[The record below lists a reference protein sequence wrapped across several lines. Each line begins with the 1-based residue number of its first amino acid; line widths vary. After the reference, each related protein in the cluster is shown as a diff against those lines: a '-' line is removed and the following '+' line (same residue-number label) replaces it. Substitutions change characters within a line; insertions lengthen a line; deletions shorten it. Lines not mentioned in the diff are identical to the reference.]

1 VSTNFWVDHGIAA
14 QSILLGARENGLAGC
29 MIATINRKRIRKIF
43 DLDERYEIL
52 LVIALGEPRETV
64 VIDVVPSDGD
74 IRYWRDEKN
83 VHHVPKRGLK
93 GENSMLEI
101 GKGADIVKKV
111 GGINTREDA
120 LTLFK
125 TKMDTTHLARIEKIQ
140 TDAAL
145 LKIANAAVM
154 CRPDSIFINTGSD
167 EDRQFIRD
175 LALKKGEEKS
185 LAMAQHTI
193 HYDLKEEQ
201 GRIVDR
207 TFYIANEGEKIS
219 SLANQLGRTE
229 AQGTVSEKM
238 GGIMKGKIMVAG
250 FYIRGPVGSPVS
262 NPAIEITSSAY
273 VCHSAEIL
281 YRNCYDVFDNE
292 VIQVGHFYT
301 NIHSEGLN
309 RPEDLPNARVFMDR
323 SHRTTYSFNCTYA
336 GNTLLLKKGNH
347 RFSVDKAVYENRGN
361 ELSEHMFITGIE
373 GPGGRITWVTG
384 AAPSGCGKTTT
395 AMAGDQFVGDD
406 LAQMWRAPDGTI
418 RSVNPECG
426 IFGIVADVNREG
438 DPLLMNCLR
447 HPGTE
452 VIWSNVLIDEN
463 GVPHWTGNGETQPE
477 KGFNFQ
483 GEWHQGMTD
492 ENGEPV
498 LIAHPNAR
506 CTLASKA
513 LSIYSDLAESS
524 SGVET
529 RIITYSG
536 RDSDTMPPVW
546 VAKTTDEGVAIG
558 ACIVSAAT
566 ATEVGASGVK
576 RAPWANAPFIPGSL
590 ADYMDSQFKFFNHPD
605 ISKKKQ
611 PLLAG
616 LNYFLT
622 HEARGGTGKKLLGE
636 KRDVKVWLSWVE
648 RLVHKEVGVIDTPIG
663 YLPLYD
669 DLKQLFGK
677 IIDKVYPETLYEK
690 QFSIYTE
697 KIIARIDLQTEAYGK
712 DPDIPQALYR
722 VLEAQRKG
730 LVALKEKYG
739 PIVSPNRLVSGTP
752 DDVA

>member
-1 VSTNFWVDHGIAA
+1 
-14 QSILLGARENGLAGC
+14 
-29 MIATINRKRIRKIF
+29 
-43 DLDERYEIL
+43 
-52 LVIALGEPRETV
+52 
-64 VIDVVPSDGD
+64 
-74 IRYWRDEKN
+74 
-83 VHHVPKRGLK
+83 
-93 GENSMLEI
+93 MLEI
-101 GKGADIVKKV
+101 GKGVDIVTKV
-111 GGINTREDA
+111 GGINTREEA
-120 LTLFK
+120 LALFGK
-125 TKMDTTHLARIEKIQ
+125 KMDANHLARIERIR
-140 TDAAL
+140 TTPAL
-145 LKIANAAVM
+145 LKIANAAAM
-154 CRPDSIFINTGSD
+154 CRPESIFINTGSD

-185 LAMAQHTI
+185 LLMEGHTI

-201 GRIVDR
+201 GRIIDR
-207 TFYIANEGEKIS
+207 TYYIANEGEKIS
-219 SLANQLGRTE
+219 SLANQLDRSE
-229 AQGTVSEKM
+229 ALETVSERM
-238 GGIMKGKIMVAG
+238 SGIMQGMIMVVG
-250 FYIRGPVGSPVS
+250 FYIRGPVGAPVS
-262 NPAIEITSSAY
+262 NPALEITSSTY
-273 VCHSAEIL
+273 VSHSAEIL

-292 VIQVGHFYT
+292 VAQIGHFYA

-395 AMAGDQFVGDD
+395 AMAGDHFVGDD
-406 LAQMWRAPDGTI
+406 LAQMWRAPDGSI
-418 RSVNPECG
+418 RSINPECG

-463 GVPHWTGNGETQPE
+463 GVPHWTGNGEPKPE

-498 LIAHPNAR
+498 LISHPNSR
-506 CTLASKA
+506 CTLTSKA
-513 LSIYSDLAESS
+513 LANYSDQAEIS

-546 VAKTTDEGVAIG
+546 VAKTPDQGVAIG

-566 ATEVGASGVK
+566 ATEVGATGVR

-590 ADYMDSQFKFFNHPD
+590 ADYMDAQFEFFNHPD
-605 ISKKKQ
+605 IAPKKQ

-622 HEARGGTGKKLLGE
+622 HEARGGIGKKLLGE

-648 RLVHKEVGVIDTPIG
+648 RLAHQEVDVIDTPIG
-663 YLPLYD
+663 YLPRYE
-669 DLKQLFGK
+669 DLKRLFGQ
-677 IIDKVYPETLYEK
+677 IIDKAYPKTLYEK
-690 QFSIYTE
+690 QFSLYIDH
-697 KIIARIDLQTEAYGK
+697 IIARIDLQTDAYGK
-712 DPDIPQALYR
+712 DPDTPQALYR
-722 VLEAQRKG
+722 VLETQRKG
-730 LVALKEKYG
+730 LMALKEKYG
-739 PIVSPNRLVSGTP
+739 PIVPPDRLTAGTP
-752 DDVA
+752 DDAA